1 MAGVV
6 DGRFEADKLASVVEE
21 DLAVAG
27 EVIRFQ
33 GGCVEGGFGVE
44 ETAELGD
51 EGFSLRGNI
60 VSQVSCGIFCRMGR
74 AMSYVPSPANLGWL
88 LPSAVRRL

>member
-1 MAGVV
+1 M

-33 GGCVEGGFGVE
+33 GGCVEGGSE
-44 ETAELGD
+44 
-51 EGFSLRGNI
+51 SR
-60 VSQVSCGIFCRMGR
+60 
-74 AMSYVPSPANLGWL
+74 
-88 LPSAVRRL
+88 RRLSWAMRASR